1 MRPLLIGVDGGADA
15 LLEIGHTPELIIGD
29 MDSVSEAALRC
40 GAELV
45 VHGYK
50 DGRAPGSER
59 LDAMGLEHHV
69 YAAEGTSEDIVYLLA
84 NEKGAAPIVSVG
96 PHSSMVDFLDQ
107 GRAGM
112 SHALLAC
119 LKVGQ
124 IHADSNGGTRRQ
136 PPP

>member
-15 LLEIGHTPELIIGD
+15 LLEIGHTPDLIIGD

-40 GAELV
+40 DAELV

-69 YAAEGTSEDIVYLLA
+69 YAAEGTSEDIAMLLA
-84 NEKGAAPIVSVG
+84 RSEERRVGKECVSTCRSRWS
-96 PHSSMVDFLDQ
+96 PD
-107 GRAGM
+107 
-112 SHALLAC
+112 
-119 LKVGQ
+119 
-124 IHADSNGGTRRQ
+124 
-136 PPP
+136 P

>member
-15 LLEIGHTPELIIGD
+15 LLEIGHTPDLIIGD

-69 YAAEGTSEDIVYLLA
+69 YAAEGTSEDIAMLLA
-84 NEKGAAPIVSVG
+84 YEKGAELIRSEEHTSELQSLMRNSYAV
-96 PHSSMVDFLDQ
+96 F
-107 GRAGM
+107 
-112 SHALLAC
+112 C
-119 LKVGQ
+119 LTKKKTTNQ
-124 IHADSNGGTRRQ
+124 Q
-136 PPP
+136 